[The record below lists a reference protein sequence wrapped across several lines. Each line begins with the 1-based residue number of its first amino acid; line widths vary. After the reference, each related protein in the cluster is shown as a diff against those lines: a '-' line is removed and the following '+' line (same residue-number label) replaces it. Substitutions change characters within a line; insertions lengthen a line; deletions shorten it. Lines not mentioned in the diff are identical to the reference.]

1 MPMRPGPEPM
11 YVARLLYPLRV
22 LGPGRRVGI
31 WFAGCSRGCPGC
43 SNPELWKQD
52 PRYLVS
58 GDTVLKMINAI
69 RDTRGAGSI
78 DGFTL
83 TGGDPFEQPEALR
96 ELLPRLREISADILA
111 YTGFRLRE
119 LRNRGY
125 RDILDQL
132 AVVIDGPYV
141 ESRNTNCFLRGS
153 DNQEIHILNA
163 ALEERYREYLKNGRN
178 EVQNFR
184 TRDGFIS
191 AGIHRPEYPRELR
204 EALLAKGV
212 TIGGETCGDLTAP
225 EHTQN
230 QH

>member
-1 MPMRPGPEPM
+1 M

-22 LGPGRRVGI
+22 LGPGNRAGI

-43 SNPELWKQD
+43 SNPELWERD

-69 RDTRGAGSI
+69 RETRGAGCI

-96 ELLPRLREISADILA
+96 ELLPRLREISEDILA
-111 YTGFRLRE
+111 YSGFRLRE
-119 LRNRGY
+119 LENRGY

-132 AVVIDGPYV
+132 AVLIDGPYV
-141 ESRNTNCFLRGS
+141 AARNTNCFLRGS

-163 ALEERYREYLKNGRN
+163 ALGDRYRDYLKNGRN

-191 AGIHRPEYPRELR
+191 AGIHRPEYRRELR

-212 TIGGETCGDLTAP
+212 TIGGKTDGEQALP
-225 EHTQN
+225 ENAEQ